1 MFVGSDVEEIAA
13 TKTVEQLRELRT
25 KLLGKKSRLSQDLAG
40 LTKLPPD
47 QRRAEGERLNR
58 RKRELEAA
66 FDERER
72 ALAVGQLDTAL
83 ERERVDVTLPGRP
96 LRVGRHH
103 PITATIRELTRVF
116 TGMGF
121 EAVEGPEV
129 EWDYYNFE
137 VLNIPRDH
145 PAREKY
151 ASLWV
156 SNPLGDDPQRPML
169 LRTHTSPMQARIMER
184 RKPPVRVIV
193 PGRCFRYEA
202 TDPTH
207 ESIFFQ
213 FEGLAIDDRLTMA
226 DLKGV
231 LYSFAR
237 QMFGG
242 DRKIRFRN
250 DYFPFVEPGADVAV
264 DCFVCDGKGCRTC
277 GHSGWIELLGAGMV
291 HPNVLRAVGYDPDRY
306 QGFAFGGGVERLSQL
321 RQGVPDLRAFQQN
334 DVRWLSAF
342 GQVS

>member
-1 MFVGSDVEEIAA
+1 MDEIAKAQTVEE
-13 TKTVEQLRELRT
+13 VRELRNR
-25 KLLGKKSRLSQDLAG
+25 LLGKKSTLAQE
-40 LTKLPPD
+40 LAAVRTLPPER
-47 QRRAEGERLNR
+47 RRAEGERLNR
-58 RKRELEAA
+58 RKSEIEAA
-66 FDERER
+66 LAERE
-72 ALAVGQLDTAL
+72 AVVASRQLDSSL
-83 ERERVDVTLPGRP
+83 DRERVDVTLPGQAV
-96 LRVGRHH
+96 RVGRHH
-103 PITATIRELTRVF
+103 PISATIREIERVF
-116 TGMGF
+116 AGMGF
-121 EAVEGPEV
+121 ESIEGPEV

-137 VLNIPRDH
+137 ALNIPRDH

-151 ASLWV
+151 ASLWI

-169 LRTHTSPMQARIMER
+169 LRTHTSPMQARVMEQ
-184 RKPPVRVIV
+184 RKPPIRVVI

-237 QMFGG
+237 QIFGG

-264 DCFVCDGKGCRTC
+264 DCFLCDGKGCRTC
-277 GHSGWIELLGAGMV
+277 GRSGWIELLGAGMV
-291 HPNVLRAVGYDPDRY
+291 HPNVLRAVGYDPARW
-306 QGFAFGGGVERLSQL
+306 QGFAFGGGVERLSIL
-321 RQGVPDLRAFQQN
+321 RQGVPDVRAFQQN
-334 DVRWLSAF
+334 DVRWLAQF
-342 GQVS
+342 TQVT

>member
-1 MFVGSDVEEIAA
+1 VEEIAA
-13 TKTVEQLRELRT
+13 TKTIEQLRELRT